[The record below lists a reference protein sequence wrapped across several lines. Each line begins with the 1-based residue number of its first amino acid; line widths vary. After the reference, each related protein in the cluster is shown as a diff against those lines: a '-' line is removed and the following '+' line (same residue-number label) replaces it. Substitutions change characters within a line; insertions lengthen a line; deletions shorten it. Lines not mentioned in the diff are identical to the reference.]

1 MIDPVTTI
9 GFVPFAGRSSSGTTQ
24 GRPDAAAV
32 PEAKKPERDTPAPKS
47 RESTAP
53 LQTPPLA
60 GATQI
65 AAQQDPQQDPT
76 GAKTGSG
83 QASQGGSAAGGHQPG
98 ELNDEEKKKVQAL
111 QQRDQAVRAHE
122 AAHKLAGGPYAGQPS
137 FKTIKGPDG
146 HSYAVSGEV
155 PIDTSEVPNNPD
167 ATITKLET
175 VIRAALAPSDP
186 SAQDRQVAAE
196 AQAKIQ
202 KAREQKQ
209 QKEEKT
215 LEKAKEAGGKTDA
228 GSNTVSGLQGAASG
242 RAEKTSPVQRTA
254 ASRSPALNPG
264 ALFNL
269 VA

>member
-9 GFVPFAGRSSSGTTQ
+9 GFVPFAGRSSPGIVQ
-24 GRPDAAAV
+24 RRPDATPV
-32 PEAKKPERDTPAPKS
+32 PNAKKPERDIAAPKS
-47 RESTAP
+47 GESIAS
-53 LQTPPLA
+53 LQAPPLA

-65 AAQQDPQQDPT
+65 AAQEPQQDPS
-76 GAKTGSG
+76 GAEAGSG
-83 QASQGGSAAGGHQPG
+83 QASQGGTAAGGHRPG
-98 ELNDEEKKKVQAL
+98 ELTDEEKKKVQAL

-122 AAHKLAGGPYAGQPS
+122 AAHKLAAGPYAGQPS

-155 PIDTSEVPNNPD
+155 PIDTGEVPNNPD
-167 ATITKLET
+167 ATIAKLET

-228 GSNTVSGLQGAASG
+228 GSNTVSGPQGAASG
-242 RAEKTSPVQRTA
+242 RAERTSPVQRTA

>member
-1 MIDPVTTI
+1 MIDSVTSI
-9 GFVPFAGRSSSGTTQ
+9 GFVPFAGRSSPGAVH
-24 GRPDAAAV
+24 GRPDATAV
-32 PEAKKPERDTPAPKS
+32 PEPKKPERDTAAPKS
-47 RESTAP
+47 ADSIAP

-65 AAQQDPQQDPT
+65 AAQQDPT
-76 GAKTGSG
+76 GAEGGAG
-83 QASQGGSAAGGHQPG
+83 QASQNRSAAGRHQPG
-98 ELNDEEKKKVQAL
+98 ELTDEEKKKVQAL

-137 FKTIKGPDG
+137 FTTVKGPDG

-167 ATITKLET
+167 ATIAKLET

-215 LEKAKEAGGKTDA
+215 LEKAKEAGGKTDT
-228 GSNTVSGLQGAASG
+228 GSNTLSEPQDSASG
-242 RAEKTSPVQRTA
+242 RAEKTGPVQRNA
-254 ASRSPALNPG
+254 ASRNPALNPG
-264 ALFNL
+264 ALLNL